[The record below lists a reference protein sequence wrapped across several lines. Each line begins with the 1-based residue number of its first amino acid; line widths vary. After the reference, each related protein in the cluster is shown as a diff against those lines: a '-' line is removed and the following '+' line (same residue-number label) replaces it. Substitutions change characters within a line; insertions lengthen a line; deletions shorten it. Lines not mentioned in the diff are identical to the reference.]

1 MGFPSQEYWSGLP
14 FPSPG
19 IFPTQGSNPIKS
31 ALSPALQ
38 DSLPLSHL
46 GSPSILFSLIQSFSC
61 VQLFETPRTAAGQ
74 ASLSLTNSRGLL
86 KLMSIEL
93 LMPSNHLILCRPL
106 FLPSICPSIKV
117 FSNESVLFAW
127 RELTPLH
134 RIQRVPLAIRAHSIQ
149 Q

>member
-74 ASLSLTNSRGLL
+74 ASLSITNSRSLL
-86 KLMSIEL
+86 KLISSKLVMPSNRLILCHPL
-93 LMPSNHLILCRPL
+93 LMPSIFPN
-106 FLPSICPSIKV
+106 
-117 FSNESVLFAW
+117 
-127 RELTPLH
+127 
-134 RIQRVPLAIRAHSIQ
+134 IRALPVSQ
-149 Q
+149 FFTSGGQSTKVSASA